1 MAEKKPKPV
10 DPPGVSCTPAQMRR
24 YADWK
29 ETTDVWI
36 WAVVSG
42 ALTDQPQV
50 VWSAAKAGAQLN
62 VAPVVDDFGPVFR
75 VAP

>member
-24 YADWK
+24 FIARK
-29 ETTDVWI
+29 EPGDGWVG
-36 WAVVSG
+36 AVVAG

-50 VWSAAKAGAQLN
+50 VWSEAKAGAQLN
-62 VAPVVDDFGPVFR
+62 VAPVVDDYGPVFR